1 MKHIGIVGAGSIG
14 CFIGA
19 HLARAGVPV
28 TLLGRERL
36 KVAVAQHGLRVTDY
50 SGADWTLPAEAI
62 AVTTSVSDLA
72 ACDVLIVCT
81 KSTDTAVAA
90 QSLAPVVSKDAQVI
104 SLQNGVRNPH
114 TLREHLPEHQVLAAM
129 VPYNVIWDGPA
140 HFHNGTSGQLEF
152 ATGTEDLVAALNN
165 TGLAAATAPDIV
177 GVQWGKLVI
186 NLNNATNALSGLPL
200 KAQLADRD
208 LRRVTAAAQLEA
220 LRVLKQ
226 ANIAV
231 RRSGRLLPKLTPH
244 VLRLPTWLF
253 NRVAA
258 QMVKIDPQA
267 RSSMW
272 DDLDRG
278 RPTEV
283 DYLNGEVVRLA
294 EANGVQAPINA
305 KICELVHAAERG
317 SGDNNGAR
325 HKPAWSGAELM
336 RALGI

>member
-14 CFIGA
+14 CFVGA
-19 HLARAGVPV
+19 HLARGSSAV

-36 KVAVAQHGLRVTDY
+36 KVAVAQHGLRITDFND
-50 SGADWTLPAEAI
+50 ADWTVPSDAL
-62 AVTTSVSDLA
+62 AVTTRVEDLA
-72 ACDVLIVCT
+72 SCDVLIVCT
-81 KSTDTAVAA
+81 KSNDTAAA
-90 QSLAPVVSKDAQVI
+90 ARSLAPIIADDALVV

-114 TLREHLPEHQVLAAM
+114 TLREYLPNHTVLPAM
-129 VPYNVIWDGPA
+129 VPYNVVWNDPA

-152 ATGTEDLVAALNN
+152 APGAEALVAALQAA
-165 TGLAAATAPDIV
+165 GLAAAIAPDIV

-200 KAQLADRD
+200 KQQLANRD
-208 LRRVTAAAQLEA
+208 LRRVTAAAQREA

-226 ANIAV
+226 TGTPV

-244 VLRLPTWLF
+244 VLRLPSWLF
-253 NRVAA
+253 RRVAA

-294 EANGVQAPINA
+294 QANQLTAPINA
-305 KICELVHAAERG
+305 RICEMIHTAETAETPPAF
-317 SGDNNGAR
+317 SG
-325 HKPAWSGAELM
+325 K
-336 RALGI
+336 ALRDKLAI

>member
-1 MKHIGIVGAGSIG
+1 MKHVGIVGAGSIG
-14 CFIGA
+14 CFVGA
-19 HLARAGVPV
+19 HLCRGGTPV
-28 TLLGRERL
+28 TLLGRQRL
-36 KVAVAQHGLRVTDY
+36 KDAVLQHGLRFTDFNQ
-50 SGADWTLPAEAI
+50 ANWTLTADVVS
-62 AVTTSVSDLA
+62 VTTSAADLA
-72 ACDVLIVCT
+72 GCDVLIVCT
-81 KSTDTAVAA
+81 KSADTGEAA
-90 QSLAPVVSKDAQVI
+90 RQLNGVI
-104 SLQNGVRNPH
+104 SNSARIVSLQNGVRNPQV
-114 TLREHLPEHQVLAAM
+114 LREHLPQHSVLAAM
-129 VPYNVIWDGPA
+129 VPYNVVWDEPA
-140 HFHNGTSGQLEF
+140 HFHNGTSGQLEL
-152 ATGTEDLVAALNN
+152 APGAEDLVAALNEA
-165 TGLAAATAPDIV
+165 GLDAVIAPDIV

-200 KAQLADRD
+200 KQQLADRD

-220 LRVLKQ
+220 LSVLTRTDTP
-226 ANIAV
+226 V

-294 EANGVQAPINA
+294 QANGLEAPINA
-305 KICELVHAAERG
+305 RICELIHAAEQNT
-317 SGDNNGAR
+317 DQPP
-325 HKPAWSGAELM
+325 KMSGAQL
-336 RALGI
+336 RDALGI

>member
-1 MKHIGIVGAGSIG
+1 MKHVGIVGAGSIG
-14 CFIGA
+14 CFVGA
-19 HLARAGVPV
+19 HLARGGAAV

-36 KVAVAQHGLRVTDY
+36 KVAVAQHGLRVTDFA
-50 SGADWTLPAEAI
+50 GADWTLPAEAI
-62 AVTTSVSDLA
+62 TVTTHVEDLA
-72 ACDVLIVCT
+72 DCDVLIICT
-81 KSTDTAVAA
+81 KSTDTAAAA
-90 QSLAPVVSKDAQVI
+90 QSLAAVASNNAVII
-104 SLQNGVRNPH
+104 SLQNGVRNPQ
-114 TLREHLPEHQVLAAM
+114 TLREQLPDRTVLAAM
-129 VPYNVIWDGPA
+129 VPYNVVWNEPA

-152 ATGTEDLVAALNN
+152 APGAEALVAALQNA
-165 TGLAAATAPDIV
+165 GLAAVIAPDIL

-200 KAQLADRD
+200 KQQLADRD

-226 ANIAV
+226 TDTPV

-244 VLRLPTWLF
+244 VLRMPTWLF

-294 EANGVQAPINA
+294 GANGLAAPINSR
-305 KICELVHAAERG
+305 ICELIHEAEQD
-317 SGDNNGAR
+317 SD
-325 HKPAWSGAELM
+325 KPPAMSGAQL
-336 RALGI
+336 RQTLGI